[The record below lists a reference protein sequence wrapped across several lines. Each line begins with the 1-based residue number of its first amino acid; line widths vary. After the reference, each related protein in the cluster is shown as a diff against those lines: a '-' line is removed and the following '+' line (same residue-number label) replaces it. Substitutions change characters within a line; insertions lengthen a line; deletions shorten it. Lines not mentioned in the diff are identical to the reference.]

1 MITPERIADLIQRSP
16 GWVRVGI
23 TAPDARLRAEA
34 ASTLATIVY
43 EHLDSP
49 SPPTSDPR
57 QLALL

>member
-1 MITPERIADLIQRSP
+1 MIAPERIADPIQRSP

-23 TAPDARLRAEA
+23 TAPDVRLRAEA

-43 EHLDSP
+43 EHHDLP
-49 SPPTSDPR
+49 MPPTSDLR